1 MRPTQKQLALKL
13 KQVEKFEKDWGEC
26 TRSRAMRKYCTDKK
40 YRERVHAFNQSV
52 INIMSNLN
60 VYGVNNTLNENNYYE
75 F

>member
-52 INIMSNLN
+52 KLI
-60 VYGVNNTLNENNYYE
+60 T
-75 F
+75 